1 MSDVRCPRCGGT
13 CPPDAVF
20 CGAFGSPLPAHQPNA
35 SAESPAAIE
44 VQPPAAIQAPPPNP
58 YQPQPNAASP
68 PPGAYE
74 PPPGSYPPPPG
85 AYAPPPS
92 GYAPPPGG
100 NPPPPGA
107 YPPLVPGAKVVGDLT
122 KWAIGLGIASFFC
135 CGPFSAIPGIFL
147 AKKDMYE
154 IAAGRA
160 PNRDEGWAKG
170 AFYLNIVALCLTT
183 FGICVSWGFW
193 GCAGMRRF

>member
-1 MSDVRCPRCGGT
+1 MSDVRCPQCGGT

-20 CGAFGSPLPAHQPNA
+20 CGACGALLPAHQPNA

-44 VQPPAAIQAPPPNP
+44 VQPPAAIQVPPPNP
-58 YQPQPNAASP
+58 YQPPPNAAS
-68 PPGAYE
+68 

-147 AKKDMYE
+147 AKKDMDE

-170 AFYLNIVALCLTT
+170 AFYLNIVALCLSVL
-183 FGICVSWGFW
+183 GICLFWGF
-193 GCAGMRRF
+193 AGMRHFWD

>member
-20 CGAFGSPLPAHQPNA
+20 CGACGSPLPAHQPNA

-44 VQPPAAIQAPPPNP
+44 VRPPAAIQAPPPNP

-147 AKKDMYE
+147 AKKDMDE

-170 AFYLNIVALCLTT
+170 AFYLNIVALCLSVL
-183 FGICVSWGFW
+183 GICLFWGF
-193 GCAGMRRF
+193 AGMRHFWD